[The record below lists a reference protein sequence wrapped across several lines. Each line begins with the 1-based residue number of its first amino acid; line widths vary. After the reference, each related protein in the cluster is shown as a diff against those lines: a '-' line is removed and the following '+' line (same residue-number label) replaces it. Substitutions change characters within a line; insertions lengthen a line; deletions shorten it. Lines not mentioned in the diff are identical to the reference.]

1 VVLERSIFNL
11 TFCASLEVE
20 VPIRRRG
27 RQFADLQ
34 IVVKNPLTP
43 LQVNI
48 LLKQI
53 ASQPTPAKQQFGT
66 LPFPFSQKH
75 SLHLLLRGGQEEFIK
90 KY

>member
-1 VVLERSIFNL
+1 MVLERSIFNL
-11 TFCASLEVE
+11 TFFAILQIEA
-20 VPIRRRG
+20 PIRRRG

-34 IVVKNPLTP
+34 IVVQNPLIP